1 MESLLLLGHQGPW
14 PDATFFELRNSIVAC
29 ADAESLTALLRK
41 RGLAI
46 ELNLEE
52 ASLLRDCALMES
64 SDPCDPSALPKLLGT
79 ASTAMPASDN
89 PSRQN
94 SDSAL
99 PVCDFKEALTMEG
112 VAKMLGAERTIFFND
127 LEFGELLSRG
137 EHTTVQ
143 KARYRGSG
151 VVVKALHHQ
160 AIMYNQAQPVTKQIS
175 NLSLCEPMRFDL
187 TRSFL
192 FFPSQ
197 FGDIWICQSHVA
209 SKIHILVPALVPSFS
224 RFVWVSPTVSH
235 HESRN
240 PTGCSGRL
248 AGRDPEDPLSAESST
263 PCPFGWCLLGGV
275 SSYRLGD
282 GVGSWWKF
290 ASRSPCKTSGLHEG
304 TALSDI
310 HGVPGR
316 CSLFAFVATASS
328 PLGLEVH
335 EPGVRF
341 RVSTCKDLLLG
352 CSTFAVVRPAC
363 FYLLYLFYPF
373 LLPASSHFRS
383 Q

>member
-1 MESLLLLGHQGPW
+1 MTVPSWNPATPATLLPCLNLWARHLLQCQPVIIHPGKIRILLCQYVTSKKPWRWKVLPRCWEQRERFSLMTWNLESSWAEVSTPPFRKQDTEVPESLWKHCIIRPSCTIRPNLWQNKFPIWAFVSPCALILHVL
-14 PDATFFELRNSIVAC
+14 FFFSH
-29 ADAESLTALLRK
+29 
-41 RGLAI
+41 
-46 ELNLEE
+46 LNLEIFGFVRVM
-52 ASLLRDCALMES
+52 LH
-64 SDPCDPSALPKLLGT
+64 PK
-79 ASTAMPASDN
+79 
-89 PSRQN
+89 
-94 SDSAL
+94 
-99 PVCDFKEALTMEG
+99 F
-112 VAKMLGAERTIFFND
+112 IFW
-127 LEFGELLSRG
+127 
-137 EHTTVQ
+137 
-143 KARYRGSG
+143 YR
-151 VVVKALHHQ
+151 LW
-160 AIMYNQAQPVTKQIS
+160 Y
-175 NLSLCEPMRFDL
+175 
-187 TRSFL
+187 L
-192 FFPSQ
+192 FFP
-197 FGDIWICQSHVA
+197 
-209 SKIHILVPALVPSFS
+209 ALI
-224 RFVWVSPTVSH
+224 WVSPTVSH

-248 AGRDPEDPLSAESST
+248 AGRDPDPLSAESST

-363 FYLLYLFYPF
+363 F
-373 LLPASSHFRS
+373 
-383 Q
+383 